1 MTYYKKQKNL
11 YWDDTPQCR
20 ALDVDFALKTAGRI
34 LVDLQKIRKISSYI
48 FLDNPNVALKI
59 ASVLNPDM
67 LVSTSTEGL
76 APDCIHIIEQVYC
89 ICHSLRDLP
98 LENTDL
104 EMVTVEASSWNR
116 DNAKLCMWG

>member
-1 MTYYKKQKNL
+1 MGSAI
-11 YWDDTPQCR
+11 W
-20 ALDVDFALKTAGRI
+20 
-34 LVDLQKIRKISSYI
+34 LQSPGSQTTT
-48 FLDNPNVALKI
+48 LGCLP
-59 ASVLNPDM
+59 
-67 LVSTSTEGL
+67 VSTSTEGL

-116 DNAKLCMWG
+116 DNAKLCMW